1 MELAGDSVVCR
12 EPVLLWMGVEASSRP
27 EVVVFSVETVVSVE
41 PGLLG
46 KVVKS

>member
-12 EPVLLWMGVEASSRP
+12 EPLLLWMGVDASSRP
-27 EVVVFSVETVVSVE
+27 EVVVFSCDTVVSVE
-41 PGLLG
+41 PGLLW